1 MSEIHHDEYFQRYKA
16 LQALLEQAYVDI
28 YALQEI
34 ERYNESVKEGNR
46 VLLKSSYNVLGH
58 ICELL
63 KADLGLTIWKIH
75 SDGNGKANTINKLRE
90 FINHNYLDL
99 IHANEIPKMFLPKS
113 LRTTEKKLSQLR
125 NTFLAHNDAEKSHAS
140 VQLPDMIAIVDE
152 LRNMLNALCFSAIDS
167 RVQQTIDKTLLAMQF
182 NVSFGFGLMINRSTF
197 PINTGK
203 SEE

>member
-1 MSEIHHDEYFQRYKA
+1 LIIFLLLLIKAHYGKIGRNPAVMREVEMSEIHHDEYFQRYKA

-46 VLLKSSYNVLGH
+46 ALLKSSYNVLGH

-99 IHANEIPKMFLPKS
+99 IHENEIPKMSLPKS

-125 NTFLAHNDAEKSHAS
+125 NTFLAHNDAEKSHAMFFFCS
-140 VQLPDMIAIVDE
+140 VSIFLGASGQGAG
-152 LRNMLNALCFSAIDS
+152 A
-167 RVQQTIDKTLLAMQF
+167 
-182 NVSFGFGLMINRSTF
+182 
-197 PINTGK
+197 
-203 SEE
+203 